1 MSIHAHGL
9 APQQKGY
16 ALERIF
22 VDLMRISS
30 IQVEE
35 PFKNVGEQLDGAIKQ
50 DGAYYLIE
58 LKWFAEKLEPK
69 HRPHES

>member
-1 MSIHAHGL
+1 
-9 APQQKGY
+9 
-16 ALERIF
+16 
-22 VDLMRISS
+22 MRISS
-30 IQVEE
+30 IQVEDA
-35 PFKNVGEQLDGAIKQ
+35 FKNVGEQLEGAIKQ